1 MSSPDRKRILIADD
15 EPDLV
20 RILSILLRAM
30 GYDIDAAPDAR
41 TAIQMAMSSPPDLVI
56 LDVMMPGLNGY
67 EACGKLKGDPATKH
81 VPVLMISAKVQQAD
95 RLSGLEAG
103 ADAYL
108 GKPFENSELLRQVR
122 RLLGEAENA

>member
-1 MSSPDRKRILIADD
+1 
-15 EPDLV
+15 
-20 RILSILLRAM
+20 M